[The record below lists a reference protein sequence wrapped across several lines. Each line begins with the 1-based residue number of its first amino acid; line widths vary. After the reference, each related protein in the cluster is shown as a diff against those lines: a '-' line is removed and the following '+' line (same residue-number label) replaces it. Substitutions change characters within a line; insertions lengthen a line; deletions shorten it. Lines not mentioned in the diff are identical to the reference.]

1 MEVKN
6 VSKSSRK
13 KTTDSRLNAAG
24 KMKKPKLNFNTSIL
38 VVDDSEETLEL
49 IKRNLESADYQV
61 YTASSVHAAVALLNG
76 IQVDMVITDLKMPGE
91 NGMELVRHVSEN
103 FKGVGILVITGFP
116 SIQGAVE
123 SIKIG
128 AEEYLVKSFT
138 DKELFDAVDRVLA
151 KTAGNKKA
159 IVNKAPQ
166 NFGIIGES
174 QEMLNIFRTITKVK
188 STNATVLITG
198 ESGTGKELVARAL
211 HYGGHASNV
220 PFVPVNCGGI
230 PDSLLESEL
239 FGYVKGSFTG
249 ATETRAGF
257 FQTADGGTI
266 FLDEISN
273 TSLAMQAKLL
283 RVLQDKEFYMVGS
296 KKPHKVNV
304 RIVAATN
311 VDLPQLVK
319 KGLFR
324 EDLYYRLNII
334 SIELP
339 PLRERGNDIILLTD
353 FFLTKYTRELAKK
366 PIHLTPK
373 AMQAFKTYAWPGNV
387 RELQN
392 LIQRVVILADD
403 NSIDITDLPE
413 SFRFSAARSKGL
425 NRKLDEVESE
435 YILNVLS
442 ANQHNISKAANVLGI
457 DRKTLREKL
466 KKIKQ
471 AEQ

>member
-1 MEVKN
+1 MEVKKMN
-6 VSKSSRK
+6 RSSV
-13 KTTDSRLNAAG
+13 KTKARQQNASVE
-24 KMKKPKLNFNTSIL
+24 MKKAKRNYNTSIL
-38 VVDDSEETLEL
+38 VVDDSAETLEL
-49 IKRNLESADYQV
+49 IKRNLESANYLV
-61 YTASSVHAAVALLNG
+61 YTAPSVQAAVALLNG
-76 IQVDMVITDLKMPGE
+76 VHVDMVITDLKMPGE

-138 DKELFDAVDRVLA
+138 DKELFDAVERVLA
-151 KTAGNKKA
+151 KTSRNNKA
-159 IVNKAPQ
+159 TITNAPQ

-174 QEMLNIFRTITKVK
+174 QEMLDIFRTITKVK

-198 ESGTGKELVARAL
+198 ESGTGKELIARAL

-296 KKPHKVNV
+296 KKSHKVNV

-339 PLRERGNDIILLTD
+339 PLRERGNDIVLLTD
-353 FFLTKYTRELAKK
+353 FFLSKFTRELGKK

-373 AMQAFKTYAWPGNV
+373 AMQAFKAHGWPGNV

-392 LIQRVVILADD
+392 VIQRLVILADD
-403 NSIDITDLPE
+403 NSIDVTDLPE
-413 SFRFSAARSKGL
+413 SFRFSASRSKGL
-425 NRKLDEVESE
+425 NRTLEDVESE
-435 YILNVLS
+435 YILNVLA
-442 ANQHNISKAANVLGI
+442 ANQNNISRAAGVLGI

-466 KKIKQ
+466 KKIKKADQ
-471 AEQ
+471 